1 MGYTRG
7 KFGLEYDSS
16 RMEPETP
23 WLRWAITLV
32 VVLAVGSLAV
42 RAVVKLFRAPE
53 SDFLLSA
60 EAGAQLSDAD
70 NDVRASEPSTDARS
84 AAEKDPRGEEAPIK
98 VEAATRRPEVK
109 VLLAKMDT
117 ARRKQAIEMEVAAIE
132 RLRALP
138 GNPAADLDDVLA
150 QRLGELNLK
159 WLFKRHSA
167 QWTKVVEVRRG
178 DSASRIARTYGATLA
193 SMEKLN
199 GDVSKIRIGQKLCV
213 MDHPHFSL
221 TVYRV
226 TRIADL
232 FLNGKFFKRYRLAGA
247 VGEKPGAYATS
258 DRLRNFFA
266 EKGIQFSSEDRAE
279 LEIMLPAGTPVVIS
293 EFR

>member
-1 MGYTRG
+1 
-7 KFGLEYDSS
+7 
-16 RMEPETP
+16 MEPETP
-23 WLRWAITLV
+23 WLRWVITLV
-32 VVLAVGSLAV
+32 VISVVGSLAV
-42 RAVVKLFRAPE
+42 RAVAKLFKAPE

-60 EAGAQLSDAD
+60 EAGAQLSGAD
-70 NDVRASEPSTDARS
+70 NEDREDAPS
-84 AAEKDPRGEEAPIK
+84 
-98 VEAATRRPEVK
+98 VEAATVVGKEPRKDEVSIKVDSATRRSDVK

-178 DSASRIARTYGATLA
+178 DSASRIARAYGATLA

-232 FLNGKFFKRYRLAGA
+232 SLNGKFFKRYRITGP
-247 VGEKPGAYATS
+247 VGEKPGAYVTS

-266 EKGIQFSSEDRAE
+266 EKGIQFSPEDRVE
-279 LEIMLPAGTPVVIS
+279 LETMLPAGTPVVIS